1 MKHKRGVETPSEFP
15 SFFHLV
21 LPPHP
26 SSFPSKIAI
35 SPPLSKLHQPPP
47 PASVT
52 ESDGNSW
59 TIRRIHPTMRLP
71 RQNEK
76 LRESLS
82 NFAERSAKNSGVSGG
97 HPSMGTKS
105 NFPPSSHCQNFEMSG
120 REVERRGP
128 PSLLK
133 FCDGS
138 NSFGP
143 SQLRT

>member
-1 MKHKRGVETPSEFP
+1 MKHKGGVETPSEFP

-26 SSFPSKIAI
+26 SSFSSKIAI
-35 SPPLSKLHQPPP
+35 SPPLSKLHQLPP
-47 PASVT
+47 PAAVT
-52 ESDGNSW
+52 ESVANSW

-71 RQNEK
+71 RQNKK

-82 NFAERSAKNSGVSGG
+82 NFAERSFKNSGVSGR

-105 NFPPSSHCQNFEMSG
+105 NFPPSSHCQNFQTSG
-120 REVERRGP
+120 REEERRRP

-133 FCDGS
+133 FFDGS

-143 SQLRT
+143 SQ